1 VYAVLTSPLVAT
13 ANPAQIHRALPISG
27 GLSPASE
34 LPAGSIATLAAASA
48 YAGQWGLLI
57 VNMVITDGLATDTP
71 TAQAYLATQTNDQ
84 IAAYMR
90 SKSADFVLNTM
101 LTKLA
106 PLGVSGSGPIPDGNV
121 VPVNPIAAIRAGQYA
136 KVPVLV
142 GTRAT
147 KAGCS
152 RRFSRSLAARAAHDC

>member
-1 VYAVLTSPLVAT
+1 
-13 ANPAQIHRALPISG
+13 
-27 GLSPASE
+27 
-34 LPAGSIATLAAASA
+34 
-48 YAGQWGLLI
+48 
-57 VNMVITDGLATDTP
+57 
-71 TAQAYLATQTNDQ
+71 
-84 IAAYMR
+84 MR
-90 SKSADFVLNTM
+90 SKSADFFLNTM
-101 LTKLA
+101 LTKPA